1 MTQID
6 IIWEKVL
13 SKEQIDLLPLLRDIT
28 QTHTL
33 IWGTAIALQL
43 WHRKSIDYDCI
54 NNTHQWSIADFKT
67 KVEKYGFALDKD
79 ELSAYFW
86 SEYENQD
93 EIHLTVN
100 WVRLSLFNYYRTL
113 YDDQIITIQQ
123 NSYVLWDIPSVC
135 LEQLLCMKLFAC
147 ITRNKWKDAVDI
159 YFLLEKLELTLEYY
173 LELCEHK
180 YFIGIF
186 NREAV
191 LEQFI
196 SWNWDTTEK
205 VDYLIDNPPSDTE
218 IIEYLKQQSLQN
230 I

>member
-1 MTQID
+1 MTHID
-6 IIWEKVL
+6 IISEKVL
-13 SKEQIDLLPLLRDIT
+13 SREQIELLPLLRDIT

-43 WHRKSIDYDCI
+43 WHRKSIDFDCI
-54 NNTHQWSIADFKT
+54 NDTHQWSIADFKAR
-67 KVEKYGFALDKD
+67 VEKYGFYLDKD
-79 ELSAYFW
+79 ELNTYFW

-113 YDDQIITIQQ
+113 YDDQIIVIESNTFL
-123 NSYVLWDIPSVC
+123 LWDIPSVC

-159 YFLLEKLELTLEYY
+159 YFLLHKLNMSLIYY
-173 LELCEHK
+173 LKLCENK

-186 NREAV
+186 NQQAV
-191 LEQFI
+191 LEQLI

-205 VDYLIDNPPSDTE
+205 VDYLIDNPPNDTE
-218 IIEYLKQQSLQN
+218 IIEYLKSLGLQDM
-230 I
+230 